1 MVVTPPPPKGADG
14 STRIQLRLADGKTLV
29 RRMMKTDPVS
39 LIYAVVL
46 EQVSK
51 NREEDKIFL
60 FLFSFLYFSSYV
72 RIFPWHLRLN
82 HHSIAA
88 FMFIT
93 LSHGRIKLPLA
104 LLLTKVPEA
113 ASKRFLLQKP
123 TDTAFKLLDVADQ
136 SIVDQDLVNSK
147 IIMVWDE

>member
-1 MVVTPPPPKGADG
+1 
-14 STRIQLRLADGKTLV
+14 
-29 RRMMKTDPVS
+29 
-39 LIYAVVL
+39 
-46 EQVSK
+46 
-51 NREEDKIFL
+51 
-60 FLFSFLYFSSYV
+60 
-72 RIFPWHLRLN
+72 
-82 HHSIAA
+82 
-88 FMFIT
+88 MFIT